1 MGFKGGTW
9 GRRTVRAI
17 AIMNILLAGFGG
29 YVAAIGAGHI
39 IPRLHS
45 SATTPY
51 VRQVYFISTFLDAGC
66 LVMLVVGAVHL
77 LRLNRLGLRICNF
90 VFAIEIAWFL
100 GFALTPL
107 VLGMLGRWP
116 LLGRSIATAL
126 GIGALGTE
134 PQFMIGY
141 PVLALI
147 FLNLARG
154 GFLDSA
160 PNPGKNTPSKNG
172 TL

>member
-1 MGFKGGTW
+1 
-9 GRRTVRAI
+9 
-17 AIMNILLAGFGG
+17 MNILFAAFGG
-29 YVAAIGAGHI
+29 YVAGIGARHI
-39 IPRLHS
+39 VPRLHS

-51 VRQVYFISTFLDAGC
+51 LRQVYLVSTSVNAGC
-66 LVMLVVGAVHL
+66 LVMLAVGAVFL

-90 VFAIEIAWFL
+90 VFATEIAWFL
-100 GFALTPL
+100 GFALIPL

-126 GIGALGTE
+126 GIGMLPTE
-134 PQFMIGY
+134 PQLMIGY

-154 GFLDSA
+154 GFPDSA
-160 PNPGKNTPSKNG
+160 SNPGKNTPSKNG